1 MLNVNEDTIRA
12 YTEQNV
18 PKKLTI
24 TFPNNSNL
32 TPITNANIQEES
44 MSLTGSLC
52 SDSNLMLQGCI
63 STQFNLTTFDYD
75 TDITGQD
82 IIATLSVKDD
92 SYKGEWVK
100 GTNYKSGD
108 IVKFDQEYY
117 MYSDDVS
124 DEKTENIKRT
134 KVSSSYIVYNE
145 TDKKYNI
152 FGREPD
158 NFIGIRILT
167 SEKVLD
173 GVSMTIRCWY
183 TGGPYYYVVRD
194 FNNTTD
200 IIMPQY
206 YPVGSSYPL
215 KGWFAEIS
223 YSGTDT
229 DAFKEFVSNLKI
241 YELTNACK
249 NELYPDELEECQ
261 RVYGYVDTSNT
272 EDIIIFRGKV
282 ESFTRQAADP
292 RYSELIAYDKLHDY
306 QEKSI
311 KDWMNKVDEYGMG
324 MVDPYSYQGSYKLK
338 TTYKKDQTVYGTY
351 TDSNNV
357 ETKGYYHFKQDY
369 IDSFYQTCNIVKVAS
384 GDLITPP
391 TGVAPTIKGPEYVE
405 KLEKYFPN
413 DLQVA
418 NLRNNLFSEIG
429 INQKDF
435 YNISLPMD
443 VIDLKI
449 GPFNEDY
456 SALQLL
462 QWICNMNGVCGV
474 IDQTT
479 GEFDYKFVNSEKRTT
494 TADSNYKGEF
504 NSATEYSVGNVVK
517 FTNSYGEESYY
528 EKIVDKSTYP
538 SELLT
543 ADVSF
548 NNPQEGVLFQTPDVM
563 GNCYYIEFSF
573 DDKLAE
579 ELGVEITVNK
589 YSGQNLKTIS
599 LRRSGRVMLHDLDE
613 TGKSYYTIQV
623 SNVNGEFLKTFKA
636 VKYLST
642 GEFDSTWT
650 PESEYFADCWKKK
663 NKLYHPSGMINITE
677 LYEQDSIELQD
688 SFYLNNGWKVMDMN
702 GTLLNG
708 ENKKNNLTITYSPLY
723 SAHKSSYQL
732 LLDVANNVG
741 KGWIEPKIPFTI
753 KFAPFK
759 AKSLGLPFLELG
771 DYVTFD
777 VDKWSSDADGNPVIT
792 RQNVQSIIFN
802 KTMSGIN
809 ALSDEYEA
817 KND

>member
-158 NFIGIRILT
+158 NFVGIRI

-206 YPVGSSYPL
+206 YPVGSNYPL

-229 DAFKEFVSNLKI
+229 DALKEFVSNLKI

-292 RYSELIAYDKLHDY
+292 RYSELIAYDKLHDC
-306 QEKSI
+306 QEMSI
-311 KDWMNKVDEYGMG
+311 QSWMNEVDDYGG
-324 MVDPYSYQGSYKLK
+324 GFVDPYSFQGEYKLN
-338 TTYKKDQTVYGTY
+338 TTYKKDQTVVYYSMHNGNIYKTA
-351 TDSNNV
+351 
-357 ETKGYYHFKQDY
+357 YYHFKQDFT
-369 IDSFYQTCNIVKVAS
+369 DSEYQQCSIPTVAS
-384 GDLITPP
+384 NNYGNDNDV
-391 TGVAPTIKGPEYVE
+391 TGRIKGSEYVE
-405 KLEKYFPN
+405 LINKYYPN
-413 DLQVA
+413 NPQLTS
-418 NLRNNLFSEIG
+418 LRYSLFHLIG
-429 INQKDF
+429 IDPKTVT
-435 YNISLPMD
+435 LPLD
-443 VIDLKI
+443 ELRLTI

-479 GEFDYKFVNSEKRTT
+479 GEFDYKFVNSEKRPT

-504 NSATEYSVGNVVK
+504 DSATEYSVGNVVK

-548 NNPQEGVLFQTPDVM
+548 NNQQEGVLFQIPDVM

-579 ELGVEITVNK
+579 ELGVEIAVNK

-599 LRRSGRVMLHDLDE
+599 LRRSGKVMLRDLDE
-613 TGKSYYTIQV
+613 TGNSSYTIQV
-623 SNVNGEFLKTFKA
+623 TNVNDEFLKTFKA
-636 VKYLST
+636 VKYVSI

-650 PESEYFADCWKKK
+650 PESEYFADCWKRK
-663 NKLYHPSGMINITE
+663 NNLYHPSGMINITE

-688 SFYLNNGWKVMDMN
+688 SLYVNNGWKVVDMN

-708 ENKKNNLTITYSPLY
+708 GNKKNNLAITYSPLY
-723 SAHKSSYQL
+723 SAQKSSYQL
-732 LLDVANNVG
+732 LLDVVNNVG
-741 KGWIEPKIPFTI
+741 KGWTEPKIPFTI

-777 VDKWSSDADGNPVIT
+777 VDKWSSDADDGNPVIT

>member
-117 MYSDDVS
+117 IYSDDVS

-158 NFIGIRILT
+158 NFVGIRILT

-183 TGGPYYYVVRD
+183 TGGPYYYVIRD
-194 FNNTTD
+194 FNNKTD
-200 IIMPQY
+200 IIMPQH
-206 YPVGSSYPL
+206 YPIGSNYPL

-306 QEKSI
+306 QEMSI
-311 KDWMNKVDEYGMG
+311 QSWMNEVDDYGG
-324 MVDPYSYQGSYKLK
+324 GFVDPYSFQGEYKLN
-338 TTYKKDQTVYGTY
+338 TTYKKDQTVVYYSMHNGNIYKTA
-351 TDSNNV
+351 
-357 ETKGYYHFKQDY
+357 YYHFKQDFT
-369 IDSFYQTCNIVKVAS
+369 DSEYQQCSIPTVAS
-384 GDLITPP
+384 NNYGNDNDV
-391 TGVAPTIKGPEYVE
+391 TGRIKGSEYVE
-405 KLEKYFPN
+405 LINKYYPN
-413 DLQVA
+413 NPQLTS
-418 NLRNNLFSEIG
+418 LRYSLFHLIG
-429 INQKDF
+429 IDPKTVT
-435 YNISLPMD
+435 LPMD
-443 VIDLKI
+443 ELRLKI

-548 NNPQEGVLFQTPDVM
+548 INPQEDVLFQTPDVM
-563 GNCYYIEFSF
+563 GNCYYIKFSF

-623 SNVNGEFLKTFKA
+623 SNVNDEFLRTFNA

-650 PESEYFADCWKKK
+650 PESEFFADCWKKK

-688 SFYLNNGWKVMDMN
+688 SLYVNNGWKVMDMN

>member
-158 NFIGIRILT
+158 NFVGIRI

-206 YPVGSSYPL
+206 YPVGSNYPL

-229 DAFKEFVSNLKI
+229 DALKEFVSNLKI

-292 RYSELIAYDKLHDY
+292 RYSELIAYDKLHDC
-306 QEKSI
+306 QEMSI
-311 KDWMNKVDEYGMG
+311 QSWMNEVDDYGG
-324 MVDPYSYQGSYKLK
+324 GFVDPYSFQGEYKLN
-338 TTYKKDQTVYGTY
+338 TTYKKDQTVVYYSMHNGNIYKTA
-351 TDSNNV
+351 
-357 ETKGYYHFKQDY
+357 YYHFKQDFT
-369 IDSFYQTCNIVKVAS
+369 DSEYQQCSIPTVAS
-384 GDLITPP
+384 NNYGNDNDV
-391 TGVAPTIKGPEYVE
+391 TGRIKGSEYVE
-405 KLEKYFPN
+405 LINKYYPN
-413 DLQVA
+413 NPQLTS
-418 NLRNNLFSEIG
+418 LRYSLFHLIG
-429 INQKDF
+429 IDPKTVT
-435 YNISLPMD
+435 LPMD
-443 VIDLKI
+443 ELRLKI

-479 GEFDYKFVNSEKRTT
+479 GEFDYKFVNSEKRPT

-504 NSATEYSVGNVVK
+504 DSATEYSVGNVVK

-548 NNPQEGVLFQTPDVM
+548 NNQQEGVLFQIPDVM

-579 ELGVEITVNK
+579 ELGVEIAVNK

-599 LRRSGRVMLHDLDE
+599 LRRSGKVMLRDLDE
-613 TGKSYYTIQV
+613 TGNSSYTIQV
-623 SNVNGEFLKTFKA
+623 TNVNDEFLKTFKA
-636 VKYLST
+636 VKYVSI

-650 PESEYFADCWKKK
+650 PESEYFADCWKRK
-663 NKLYHPSGMINITE
+663 NNLYHPSGMINITE

-688 SFYLNNGWKVMDMN
+688 SLYVNNGWKVVDMN

-708 ENKKNNLTITYSPLY
+708 GNKKNNLAITYSPLY
-723 SAHKSSYQL
+723 SAQKSSYQL
-732 LLDVANNVG
+732 LLDVVNNVG
-741 KGWIEPKIPFTI
+741 KGWTEPKIPFTI

-777 VDKWSSDADGNPVIT
+777 VDKWSSDADDGNPVIT